1 MIDLI
6 LIIIII
12 VSLAKP
18 DILLSKKMKEK
29 ANEEQKNILTKN
41 LRKIYAIMVALFES
55 LALMRYKETVGI
67 ILTIVF
73 LILFFVISVPAIK
86 ENSKITKEFTN
97 NMSPWAFHYCL
108 IVSRRDKMDDM
119 SNQLRGETEKDT
131 GVKIMS
137 YDRLVDYVE
146 LLHNGI

>member
-86 ENSKITKEFTN
+86 ENSKITKE
-97 NMSPWAFHYCL
+97 L
-108 IVSRRDKMDDM
+108 
-119 SNQLRGETEKDT
+119 
-131 GVKIMS
+131 
-137 YDRLVDYVE
+137 
-146 LLHNGI
+146 NGYY